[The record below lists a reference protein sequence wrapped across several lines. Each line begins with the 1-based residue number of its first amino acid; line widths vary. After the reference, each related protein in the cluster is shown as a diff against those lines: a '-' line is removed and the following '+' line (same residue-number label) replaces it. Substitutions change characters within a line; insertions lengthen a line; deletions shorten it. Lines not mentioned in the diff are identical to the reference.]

1 VRCIDCDFDLV
12 RTTDGRC
19 PECGRAFDAADV
31 GTYIGEG
38 HARIARRSAAAPGW
52 PMWAMAALLGL
63 LILRTDFSPGRSFGD
78 GVVALLAGL
87 VFVALYI
94 IRLIVALAAR
104 STLPKRRPGAPR
116 VVPIALWRWL
126 LPIGIVLTAQ
136 GLAALRV
143 PRMVAFWFDRS
154 ALEPVAQGPAIEPSA
169 WVSIPAWSGRV
180 DRGAIWTDFEV
191 VAFDPTTELG
201 RAENP
206 FDLGYAWELAGN
218 EIEFVRKSRGSPTA
232 QGAPSLERILRLR
245 LARLAVFPIAGKG
258 YGGFSEPAWA
268 YAPGAPDVFIL
279 PPVQEEEIPYPLA
292 WFRRYSGDWFVSL
305 YWIQELEDR
314 PKLEDRPSD
323 SDGVVKPSLDP
334 SAP

>member
-52 PMWAMAALLGL
+52 PMWAMSALLGL

-104 STLPKRRPGAPR
+104 STLPKRRPR

-126 LPIGIVLTAQ
+126 LPIGIVLAAQ
-136 GLAALRV
+136 NIAALRV

-154 ALEPVAQGPAIEPSA
+154 ALEAVAQGPAIEPSA

-180 DRGAIWTDFEV
+180 DRGAVWTDIEV

-268 YAPGAPDVFIL
+268 YAQGAPDIFIL
-279 PPVQEEEIPYPLA
+279 PPHDEEEEIPYPLA
-292 WFRRYSGDWFVSL
+292 SFRRFSGDWFVSL
-305 YWIQELEDR
+305 SWIQKLEDR
-314 PKLEDRPSD
+314 PKL
-323 SDGVVKPSLDP
+323 
-334 SAP
+334 

>member
-94 IRLIVALAAR
+94 IRLVVALAAR

-169 WVSIPAWSGRV
+169 WVSIPDWSGRV

-314 PKLEDRPSD
+314 PRD
-323 SDGVVKPSLDP
+323 SDGVGEPPSVP
-334 SAP
+334 SR

>member
-38 HARIARRSAAAPGW
+38 HTRIARRSAAAPGW
-52 PMWAMAALLGL
+52 PMWVMSALLGL

-78 GVVALLAGL
+78 GIVALLAGL

-94 IRLIVALAAR
+94 VRIFFAFAAHKA
-104 STLPKRRPGAPR
+104 LPKRRPR

-126 LPIGIVLTAQ
+126 LPIGIVLAAQ
-136 GLAALRV
+136 NIAALRV

-154 ALEPVAQGPAIEPSA
+154 ALEAVAQGPTIEPSA
-169 WVSIPAWSGRV
+169 WVPISAGSGRV
-180 DRGAIWTDFEV
+180 DRGAIWTDIEV

-218 EIEFVRKSRGSPTA
+218 EIEFVRKSRGSPTT
-232 QGAPSLERILRLR
+232 QGAPASERILRLR
-245 LARLAVFPIAGKG
+245 LERLAVFPIAGKG
-258 YGGFSEPAWA
+258 YGGFSDPAWS
-268 YAPGAPDVFIL
+268 YAPGAPDIFIL
-279 PPVQEEEIPYPLA
+279 PPHEDEEEEIPYPLTP
-292 WFRRYSGDWFVSL
+292 FRRFSGSKDSR
-305 YWIQELEDR
+305 IDR
-314 PKLEDRPSD
+314 EILMEW
-323 SDGVVKPSLDP
+323 
-334 SAP
+334 